1 MSPKINLG
9 VNFIPDAPMPTVIAW
24 CKQAEA
30 SGFQW
35 LGVVDS
41 PLLVREFYITYAA
54 YVLSTSRI
62 RFIPM
67 VSNPITRHASVHAGA
82 IFSLNELAPGR
93 VSLGIGSGDSAI
105 YGIGLTQA
113 KVEYLKSY
121 VTAVRGL
128 LDGQEVTW
136 EGKTFKAE
144 WSQWQPPSAVKIYVS
159 AGGPKTV
166 KMASQVADGIIVSL
180 DFGAT
185 AENVRYCH
193 ELVREGARDAGRDPA
208 SIELNWML
216 PVALAE
222 SREVAMDLYGTIGTH
237 LVARATM
244 EGRQIPEEYK
254 PKLKRIYDEWQLA
267 THGRTNP
274 RVAALAK
281 ELGVLEFL
289 VERAGGMFGTPED
302 VRHALV
308 QLQDRGIEHLTMHL
322 RGEDKGAVMKVLEK
336 EVLSHFS

>member
-1 MSPKINLG
+1 M
-9 VNFIPDAPMPTVIAW
+9 
-24 CKQAEA
+24 
-30 SGFQW
+30 
-35 LGVVDS
+35 
-41 PLLVREFYITYAA
+41 
-54 YVLSTSRI
+54 
-62 RFIPM
+62 
-67 VSNPITRHASVHAGA
+67 
-82 IFSLNELAPGR
+82 
-93 VSLGIGSGDSAI
+93 
-105 YGIGLTQA
+105 
-113 KVEYLKSY
+113 
-121 VTAVRGL
+121 
-128 LDGQEVTW
+128 
-136 EGKTFKAE
+136 
-144 WSQWQPPSAVKIYVS
+144 
-159 AGGPKTV
+159 

-244 EGRQIPEEYK
+244 EDRQIPEEYK